1 MFPNL
6 GKLHGI
12 RVPLEV
18 VVSVSTDG
26 PNRITVASPL
36 LIPTWSDVYEQ
47 QATRTGRTMTWSGR
61 VMVPLY
67 LMRRR
72 DELED

>member
-6 GKLHGI
+6 GKLHGL
-12 RVPLEV
+12 RVPLDV

-26 PNRITVASPL
+26 PNTIQMPQAL
-36 LIPTWSDVYEQ
+36 HIPTWSDVYEQ
-47 QATRTGRTMTWSGR
+47 QATRTRRTVTWSGR

-67 LMRRR
+67 LMRDRV
-72 DELED
+72 ETED